1 MPDIQ
6 GSIVASLDAAS
17 GALTKAGFQPF
28 GETPSTAGTF
38 RYTGARIDAETN
50 GLYDFRARMY
60 SPVLGRF
67 LQVDRAGTV
76 GGVNLYAYVGNDPL
90 NLLDILG
97 LAAEALQGV
106 FPGAGFPTEG
116 VAESDA
122 IFAVLVGP
130 AGAARALGS
139 AVVTG
144 IVGQLSPT
152 EGGAVVQTSVPSV
165 QTGSSPAEQLAAA
178 GITSNIANGPRLAQ
192 QLSFESA
199 SSPFTASGGLT
210 QEAINSSSQIF
221 APGELNNPA
230 IPQGVGKYTTP
241 TFQSPSGDFQA
252 HFYINPTTMEPYYG
266 LDYKSQF
273 NAYKPFGAP

>member
-97 LAAEALQGV
+97 LA
-106 FPGAGFPTEG
+106 
-116 VAESDA
+116 
-122 IFAVLVGP
+122 
-130 AGAARALGS
+130 
-139 AVVTG
+139 TG
-144 IVGQLSPT
+144 CSR
-152 EGGAVVQTSVPSV
+152 
-165 QTGSSPAEQLAAA
+165 SSPA
-178 GITSNIANGPRLAQ
+178 R
-192 QLSFESA
+192 
-199 SSPFTASGGLT
+199 
-210 QEAINSSSQIF
+210 
-221 APGELNNPA
+221 
-230 IPQGVGKYTTP
+230 
-241 TFQSPSGDFQA
+241 DFRRKA
-252 HFYINPTTMEPYYG
+252 LRNPTQYLRFLSARPARRERSDQPW
-266 LDYKSQF
+266 
-273 NAYKPFGAP
+273 